1 MTFRPRSRHDDGRRR
16 RRRRLAAVLAVPA
29 LLVTFAHALALPAAA
44 GPAAAPATAGLATG
58 LAARGGY
65 PDPEPLPGED
75 ASAIR
80 QAKDTGQPVEI
91 VSQRTETTQVFAEP
105 DGNQRVVES
114 LWPTRVKKGSTWA
127 GVDLGLMWRGD
138 GTLGPY
144 SAPIDMTFS
153 GGGDGP
159 LVRIVKDGVTLTY
172 TWPAPLPKPSPLYE
186 TAIYYDVFPGVD
198 LKLTAGL
205 DGFSQVLVV
214 KTPEAARDPRLAEF
228 RMKVQVSGGT
238 LSLDPAG
245 NATVRDPGGKV
256 VLQGNAPQ
264 MWDSSGTEDTEYDHI
279 GRLVGPT
286 TGDAIGT
293 VAARLDAGT
302 LVLTPDQ
309 SFLRAPGLTYPVYVD
324 PPMYGAGRLAFAYV
338 SKHFA
343 TTKYYGTS
351 DVAKVGYYNDP
362 YVPSGPTSDTYRSF
376 FRMNTSAVNGKHIV
390 KATFRAFETYS
401 WSCSA
406 REVQLWL
413 TGAIGTGTTW
423 NAQPAWKRKISS
435 VSVAKG
441 YSSSCGAGGV
451 DFDATSAVTEAASG
465 NWSNLTLGLRAG
477 SESDKNGWKK
487 FRNNP
492 SLEITYN
499 TTPNVP
505 DQLSTQ
511 VGASAYVPCATG
523 SAAPYVTTLTPTLR
537 ARVSDADGAKGQTV
551 RAHFEWYATG
561 GAKLGESYT
570 SYVASGTPVT
580 APLTVTDGAK
590 ISWRVRAQDGVATS
604 GTSGWSG
611 WCDMIVDRTRPSAAP
626 NVLSTDYPET
636 PAAGDPVPAGGVGRM
651 GVFRLSPG
659 PVTDAGGYLYA
670 LNSDDPGTAT
680 AVNAAAD
687 GTASVKVTPP
697 RDLLNVLYVWIRDKA
712 GNIGPYRR
720 YEFSVRRATS
730 PVAHWTLD
738 ETSGTVAGDSSG
750 NGYQAALST
759 GATRTPGRVSG
770 AVRLDGVQG
779 TVTPSKPDGIVRT
792 DQNFSVAAW
801 VRLTDKNSYRTVLS
815 QDGVNRAGFSLQY
828 HIGSD
833 RWAMAM
839 GSADSVASPTYY
851 HAKSDAAPVTGRWT
865 HLAASFD
872 AATGRLRLFVDGRPQ
887 STTAVQPTP
896 WNAAGRFVI
905 GRALGGSEQW
915 AGDVDD
921 VRVWD
926 RVVYDREV
934 GDLANRPVKLEGHWK
949 LDETSGTVAHDSSGK
964 PSDLIRDADATGA
977 CTWTGGWVGGAAGF
991 GAAGCL
997 IRTRAP
1003 LQSGAGPLLRTDG
1016 SFTVAAWVRLTD
1028 KADYR
1033 TAVSVDGVNRSGF
1046 YLQYDK
1052 AQDRWRFNMP
1062 TADTTSAV
1070 YTGPFSID
1078 PAETGVWTHL
1088 VGVYDRADNQLRLY
1102 VDGNLDGT
1110 TSFTTPWQAKDAL
1123 TIGQAINGS
1132 NKWVGAI
1139 DDVRAYTGV
1148 LTDDEIYELS
1158 LQ

>member
-1 MTFRPRSRHDDGRRR
+1 MTVPSGLRHDGGRRR
-16 RRRRLAAVLAVPA
+16 RRRRLAALLAVPA
-29 LLVTFAHALALPAAA
+29 LLVTFLPALTLPAAA
-44 GPAAAPATAGLATG
+44 GPVSAPARAALAGGQTTG
-58 LAARGGY
+58 SLTTGSLTTGGLTTGN
-65 PDPEPLPGED
+65 DE
-75 ASAIR
+75 IR
-80 QAKDTGQPVEI
+80 QAKATGEPVEI
-91 VSQRTETTQVFAEP
+91 ASERTETTQVFADP
-105 DGNQRVVES
+105 DGNQRMVVS
-114 LWPTRVKKGSTWA
+114 LWPRWVKKGDTWA

-144 SAPIDMTFS
+144 AAPVDMTFS

-186 TAIYYDVFPGVD
+186 TATYEEVFPGVD

-214 KTPEAARDPRLAEF
+214 KTPEAARDPRLAEIPIGI
-228 RMKVQVSGGT
+228 QVSGGT
-238 LSLDPAG
+238 LGMDATG
-245 NATVRDPGGKV
+245 NVTVRDPGGKV
-256 VLQGNAPQ
+256 VLHGNAPQ
-264 MWDSSGTEDTEYDHI
+264 MWDSSGAEEDAK
-279 GRLVGPT
+279 GRVTGPL

-293 VAARLDAGT
+293 VAARLDGGT

-309 SFLRAPGLTYPVYVD
+309 DFLRTPGLTYPVYVD

-343 TTKYYGTS
+343 STKYYGTS

-362 YVPSGPTSDTYRSF
+362 YVPSGPTTDTYRSF

-390 KATFRAFETYS
+390 KATFRAYETYS

-413 TGAIGTGTTW
+413 TGSIGTGTTW
-423 NAQPAWKRKISS
+423 NAQPAWKRKIASA
-435 VSVAKG
+435 SVAKG

-451 DFDATSAVTEAASG
+451 DFDATSAVTEAASN
-465 NWSNLTLGLRAG
+465 NWANLTLGLRAA
-477 SESDKNGWKK
+477 SESDKYGWKK

-492 SLEITYN
+492 SIEITYN

-523 SAAPYVTTLTPTLR
+523 TAAPHVTTLTPTLR
-537 ARVSDADGAKGQTV
+537 ATVTDADGAKGQTV
-551 RAHFEWYATG
+551 RAHFEWYVIG
-561 GAKLGESYT
+561 GAKVGEHYT

-580 APLTVTDGAK
+580 APLSVTDGAR

-604 GTSGWSG
+604 GTSGWGG
-611 WCDMIVDRTRPSAAP
+611 WCDVIVDRTRPSAAP
-626 NVLSTDYPET
+626 GVASTDYPET
-636 PAAGDPVPAGGVGRM
+636 PAGGDPVPAGGVGRM

-659 PVTDAGGYLYA
+659 TVTDAWGYLYA

-687 GTASVKVTPP
+687 GTATIKVTPP

-712 GNIGPYRR
+712 GNIGPYKR

-730 PVAHWTLD
+730 PVAIWTLD

-750 NGYQAALST
+750 NGYQATLST

-770 AVRLDGVQG
+770 AVRLDGAGG
-779 TVTPSKPDGIVRT
+779 TVTASKPDGIIRT

-801 VRLTDKNSYRTVLS
+801 VRLTDKGTYRTVLS

-828 HIGSD
+828 HVGSD

-839 GSADSVASPTYY
+839 GSADSVGSPTYY

-872 AATGRLRLFVDGRPQ
+872 AATGRLLLFVDGRPQ

-926 RVVYDREV
+926 RVVYDKEV
-934 GDLANRPVKLEGHWK
+934 GDLANRPVSLEGHWK
-949 LDETSGTVAHDSSGK
+949 LDETSGPVARDSSGK
-964 PSDLIRDADATGA
+964 PSDLVRDADATGA

-997 IRTRAP
+997 IRTKAP
-1003 LQSGAGPLLRTDG
+1003 LRSGAGPVLRTDG
-1016 SFTVAAWVRLTD
+1016 SFTVAAYVRLTD

-1033 TAVSVDGVNRSGF
+1033 TAVSMDGVNRSGF

-1062 TADTTSAV
+1062 TADSTSAV

-1088 VGVYDRADNQLRLY
+1088 AGVYDRANNQLRLY
-1102 VDGNLDGT
+1102 VDGNLEGT
-1110 TSFTTPWQAKDAL
+1110 TSFTTPWQTKDAL
-1123 TIGQAINGS
+1123 TIGQAINGW
-1132 NKWVGAI
+1132 NKWVGEI

-1148 LTDDEIYELS
+1148 LSDDEIYELS